1 MNLHATASD
10 SWILERRE
18 CSRAFES
25 TASSNFFFASLRLCG
40 ILQQIWPR
48 RTNMSEVVVSSQ
60 ANLRNEVRY
69 GAGHSFIT
77 DEPVV
82 AGGEDAGPDPY
93 TLLLAALGSCISMTV
108 TLYARRKQ
116 WPLESVTVRLRQNR
130 IHSKDCQECVQNGY
144 VHRIERSVS
153 FTGQLSDEQ
162 RARLQEIAHKCPVHK
177 TLTSEIVITDL
188 EDDEIP
194 VSSEAGNFF

>member
-1 MNLHATASD
+1 MN
-10 SWILERRE
+10 
-18 CSRAFES
+18 
-25 TASSNFFFASLRLCG
+25 
-40 ILQQIWPR
+40 
-48 RTNMSEVVVSSQ
+48 EVVVTSQ
-60 ANLRNEVRY
+60 TNLRNEVRY
-69 GAGHSFIT
+69 GAGQTFIS
-77 DEPVV
+77 DEPTS

-108 TLYARRKQ
+108 NMYARRKQ
-116 WPLESVTVRLRQNR
+116 WPLESVTVRLRLHR
-130 IHSKDCQECVQNGY
+130 IHAKDCQECLRNTEGY

-162 RARLQEIAHKCPVHK
+162 RARLHEISHKCPVHK

-188 EDDEIP
+188 KDDEIP